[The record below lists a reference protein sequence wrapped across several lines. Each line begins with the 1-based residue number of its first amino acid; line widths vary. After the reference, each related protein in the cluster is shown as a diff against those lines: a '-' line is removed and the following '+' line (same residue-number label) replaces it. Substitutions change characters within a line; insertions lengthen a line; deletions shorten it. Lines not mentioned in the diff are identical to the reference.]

1 MQPIPSIQQ
10 AVWQAADELMSQGQ
24 RPTVA
29 SVREITRRG
38 SAGTINDAL
47 KVWWENLAERL
58 SNRIPQPEVPEPVV
72 ELTRQL
78 WERALVHGEKAF
90 EQMRTEAL
98 EQVRVAGED
107 RHAALSAL
115 EQSGLR
121 YQELEQRYAAL
132 EAGEREMLAR
142 LSSETALRQE
152 LESRLETRQQAF
164 NELDQARGQLEKEL
178 ALLAAQYRNVELEQQ
193 RQTESLNRQL
203 TEQRDHY
210 EAVVRMQQQGLE
222 DSEGRLALTEMQL
235 METQTLLR
243 LEQQRLASLQDENTR
258 LKIESRH
265 PLSKRDNL
273 KARLRRV

>member
-1 MQPIPSIQQ
+1 MHPIPSIQQ

-78 WERALVHGEKAF
+78 WERALEHGEKAF
-90 EQMRTEAL
+90 EQLRTDAL

-107 RHAALSAL
+107 RHDALSAL

-132 EAGEREMLAR
+132 EAGERDMLAR

-152 LESRLETRQQAF
+152 LEVRLESRQQAF

-193 RQTESLNRQL
+193 RQSDSLTRQL
-203 TEQRDHY
+203 TEQREHY
-210 EAVVRMQQQGLE
+210 EAVLRMQQQGLE

-243 LEQQRLASLQDENTR
+243 LEQQRLASLQEENTR